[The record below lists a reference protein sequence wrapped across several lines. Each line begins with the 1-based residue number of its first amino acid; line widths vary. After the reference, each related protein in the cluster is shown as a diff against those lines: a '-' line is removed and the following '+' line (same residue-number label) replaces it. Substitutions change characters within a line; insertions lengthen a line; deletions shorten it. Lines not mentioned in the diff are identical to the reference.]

1 MNPVLWRNL
10 SIFLFSSGTIMFLV
24 TLILSF
30 KYNYLYLLKFYFQQK
45 KINKNPD
52 NIYIPQTT
60 LNLSDLST
68 TENNKKGST
77 QKPVY
82 AEKQTATIRIPP
94 RTEVAHNKTDATV
107 LVKINNLQDTDATNK
122 TEELNATIPISNN
135 IAATVT
141 INQNKNNDVSATV
154 PINKNNRISATVP
167 VNNKVSAYSSKD
179 RTIDLKKDTPATDEN
194 IAENTPD
201 NSEFKTVE
209 NIIVINSDIETISKI
224 GSFI

>member
-135 IAATVT
+135 IAATVP
-141 INQNKNNDVSATV
+141 INHNKNNGV
-154 PINKNNRISATVP
+154 SATVP

-201 NSEFKTVE
+201 NSEFKPVE

>member
-1 MNPVLWRNL
+1 
-10 SIFLFSSGTIMFLV
+10 MFLV

-135 IAATVT
+135 IAATVP
-141 INQNKNNDVSATV
+141 INHNKNNGV
-154 PINKNNRISATVP
+154 SATVP

-201 NSEFKTVE
+201 NSEFKPVE

>member
-1 MNPVLWRNL
+1 
-10 SIFLFSSGTIMFLV
+10 MFLV

-107 LVKINNLQDTDATNK
+107 LVKINNLRDTDATNK

-135 IAATVT
+135 IAATVP
-141 INQNKNNDVSATV
+141 INHNKNNGV
-154 PINKNNRISATVP
+154 SATVP

-201 NSEFKTVE
+201 NSEFKPVE

>member
-1 MNPVLWRNL
+1 
-10 SIFLFSSGTIMFLV
+10 MFLV

-135 IAATVT
+135 IAATVP
-141 INQNKNNDVSATV
+141 INQNKNNGV
-154 PINKNNRISATVP
+154 SATVP

-201 NSEFKTVE
+201 NSEFKPVE

>member
-1 MNPVLWRNL
+1 
-10 SIFLFSSGTIMFLV
+10 MFLV

-30 KYNYLYLLKFYFQQK
+30 KYNYLHLLKFYFQQK

-52 NIYIPQTT
+52 NIYIPETT
-60 LNLSDLST
+60 LNLNDLST

-82 AEKQTATIRIPP
+82 AEKPTATIRISP

-107 LVKINNLQDTDATNK
+107 LVKTNNPQDTDATNK
-122 TEELNATIPISNN
+122 TEELNATIPVSKNNN
-135 IAATVT
+135 IAATVP
-141 INQNKNNDVSATV
+141 INQ
-154 PINKNNRISATVP
+154 NNRISATVP
-167 VNNKVSAYSSKD
+167 VNNEVSASPSKD
-179 RTIDLKKDTPATDEN
+179 RTIDFKKDTSATDE
-194 IAENTPD
+194 IITENTPV
-201 NSEFKTVE
+201 NSDFKPVE

>member
-1 MNPVLWRNL
+1 MNPILWRNL
-10 SIFLFSSGTIMFLV
+10 SIFLFISGTIMFLV

-52 NIYIPQTT
+52 NIYIPETT
-60 LNLSDLST
+60 LNLNDLST

-82 AEKQTATIRIPP
+82 AEKTTATIRISP

-107 LVKINNLQDTDATNK
+107 LVKTNNPQDTDATNK
-122 TEELNATIPISNN
+122 TEELNATIPVSKNNN
-135 IAATVT
+135 IAATVP
-141 INQNKNNDVSATV
+141 INQ
-154 PINKNNRISATVP
+154 NNRISATVP
-167 VNNKVSAYSSKD
+167 VNNEVSASPSKD
-179 RTIDLKKDTPATDEN
+179 RTIDFKKDTSATDE
-194 IAENTPD
+194 IITENTPV
-201 NSEFKTVE
+201 NSDFKPVE

>member
-1 MNPVLWRNL
+1 
-10 SIFLFSSGTIMFLV
+10 MFLV

-94 RTEVAHNKTDATV
+94 RTEVAHTKTDATV

-135 IAATVT
+135 IAATVP
-141 INQNKNNDVSATV
+141 INHNKNNGV
-154 PINKNNRISATVP
+154 SATVP

-201 NSEFKTVE
+201 NSEFKPVE

>member
-1 MNPVLWRNL
+1 
-10 SIFLFSSGTIMFLV
+10 MFLV

-135 IAATVT
+135 IAATVP
-141 INQNKNNDVSATV
+141 INHNKNNGV
-154 PINKNNRISATVP
+154 SATVP

-194 IAENTPD
+194 IAENTPY
-201 NSEFKTVE
+201 NSEFKPVE